1 MPTTVFE
8 LTDWTCLTLTG
19 ADRAAFLHNFCT
31 NDIKGL
37 APGHWR
43 EALFC
48 NVKGR
53 ILGHGLVLAGTD
65 SHTIVGFPGQGE
77 RLVAHLDRYI
87 LREDVA
93 VRDDSAEKRCWFLSG
108 PDAVETVLQSG
119 MLQGEPVPG
128 IGCLASGPGR
138 VFARLDWF
146 SEPGFLAL
154 EETTEPKSEAKF
166 DGERGTPEE
175 FEFRRI
181 VAGIPRMGDD
191 LTEDNLAQESARTA
205 TAISFMK
212 GCYLGQEPIARLD
225 ALGHTNR
232 ELRRLRIDPAEP
244 SALSGSELVTAEGLA
259 AGHLTSTAPA
269 PDKTLSAGLGM
280 IRTKFQTPGTR
291 LVVATTGQTA
301 VIQE

>member
-1 MPTTVFE
+1 MSTTVYD

-53 ILGHGLVLAGTD
+53 IVGHGLVLAGTD
-65 SHTIVGFPGQGE
+65 EHTIVGFPGQGE
-77 RLVAHLDRYI
+77 RLFAHLDRYI

-93 VRDDSAEKRCWFLSG
+93 VRDDSAGRKCWFLSG
-108 PDAVETVLQSG
+108 PDAVETFSRSG
-119 MLQGEPVPG
+119 FLPSEPAPE
-128 IGCLASGPGR
+128 IGCLAVGPGKI
-138 VFARLDWF
+138 VARLDWF
-146 SEPGFLAL
+146 AEPGFLLLA
-154 EETTEPKSEAKF
+154 ETTEPKLDAKF
-166 DGERGTPEE
+166 DGGHGTAEE

-181 VAGIPRMGDD
+181 VAGIPRMGAD
-191 LTEDNLAQESARTA
+191 LTEDNLAQEAARTT
-205 TAISFMK
+205 TAISFTK

-232 ELRRLRIDPAEP
+232 ELRRLRIEPAEP

-301 VIQE
+301 VVQE

>member
-1 MPTTVFE
+1 MTTTVFD
-8 LTDWTCLTLTG
+8 LNDWTCLTATG
-19 ADRAAFLHNFCT
+19 TDRAAFLHNFCT

-37 APGHWR
+37 ARGYWR

-53 ILGHGLVLAGTD
+53 ILGHGLVLAGAD
-65 SHTIVGFPGQGE
+65 AHTIIGFPGQGE
-77 RLVAHLDRYI
+77 RLFSHLDRYI

-93 VRDDSAEKRCWFLSG
+93 VRDDSAGRRCWFLSG
-108 PDAVETVLQSG
+108 PDAVEALSRSG
-119 MLQGEPVPG
+119 LLQGEPVPE
-128 IGCLASGPGR
+128 IGCLADVPSGLM
-138 VFARLDWF
+138 ARLDWF
-146 SEPGFLAL
+146 SEPGFLL
-154 EETTEPKSEAKF
+154 VDETTEPKSEARF
-166 DGERGTPEE
+166 DGEPGTPEE

-181 VAGIPRMGDD
+181 AAGIPRMGVD
-191 LTEDNLAQESARTA
+191 LNEDNLAQEAARTT
-205 TAISFMK
+205 TAISFTK

-232 ELRRLRIDPAEP
+232 ELRRLRIEPAEP

-269 PDKTLSAGLGM
+269 PDNTLLAGLGM
-280 IRTKFQTPGTR
+280 IRTKYQTPGTR

-301 VIQE
+301 VVQE

>member
-1 MPTTVFE
+1 MTTTVFD
-8 LTDWTCLTLTG
+8 LNDWTCLTLTG

-37 APGHWR
+37 APGYWR

-53 ILGHGLVLAGTD
+53 ILGHGLVLAGAD
-65 SHTIVGFPGQGE
+65 EHTIVGFPGQGE
-77 RLVAHLDRYI
+77 RLLSHLDRYI

-93 VRDDSAEKRCWFLSG
+93 VRDDSAGKRCRFLSG
-108 PDAVETVLQSG
+108 PDADKTLTLSGSLQS
-119 MLQGEPVPG
+119 EPAPE
-128 IGCLASGPGR
+128 IGCLADVSSGL
-138 VFARLDWF
+138 VARLDWF
-146 SEPGFLAL
+146 SEPGFLL
-154 EETTEPKSEAKF
+154 IEKTTDSESQVTF
-166 DGERGTPEE
+166 DGLPGTVEE

-181 VAGIPRMGDD
+181 AAGLPRMGVD
-191 LTEDNLAQESARTA
+191 LNEDNLAQEAARTT
-205 TAISFMK
+205 TAISFTK

-232 ELRRLRIDPAEP
+232 ELRRLRIEPAEP

-269 PDKTLSAGLGM
+269 PDKTLLAGLGM

-301 VIQE
+301 VVQE

>member
-1 MPTTVFE
+1 MPTTMFE
-8 LTDWTCLTLTG
+8 LTDWTCLTVTG
-19 ADRAAFLHNFCT
+19 TDRAAFLHNFCT

-48 NVKGR
+48 NAKGR
-53 ILGHGLVLAGTD
+53 ILGHGLVLAGAD
-65 SHTIVGFPGQGE
+65 AHMIVGFPGQGE
-77 RLVAHLDRYI
+77 RLLAHLDRYI

-93 VRDDSAEKRCWFLSG
+93 VRDDSAGKRCRFLSG
-108 PDAVETVLQSG
+108 SNAVETLARSGFLQS
-119 MLQGEPVPG
+119 EPAPA
-128 IGCLASGPGR
+128 IGCLASAPGAI
-138 VFARLDWF
+138 VTRLDWF
-146 SEPGFLAL
+146 LEPGFLVL
-154 EETTEPKSEAKF
+154 EENAEPQLEAKF
-166 DGERGTPEE
+166 DGERGTAEE

-181 VAGIPRMGDD
+181 AAGLPRMGAD
-191 LTEDNLAQESARTA
+191 LTEDNLAQEAARTT
-205 TAISFMK
+205 TAISFTK

-232 ELRRLRIDPAEP
+232 ELRRLRIEPAEP

-269 PDKTLSAGLGM
+269 PDKTLLAGLGM

-291 LVVATTGQTA
+291 LVVATTGQS
-301 VIQE
+301 VVVQE